1 MSEFTQTQRRTSMGG
16 LAGVIAVILLW
27 VIPGTGQTESPA
39 RGGEMVQAKEAFVQY
54 CATCHGRDAKGNGPM
69 AATLKKEPPNL
80 TQLSKK
86 NGGEFPAQHVL
97 QTIDGQAEMRSHGTR
112 DMPVWGVKF
121 KEEIQSG
128 DAPGMTSARLTISV
142 MAAYLELIQED

>member
-1 MSEFTQTQRRTSMGG
+1 MSVFTRTPTQIGKSS
-16 LAGVIAVILLW
+16 LAWLIAAVLLW
-27 VIPGTGQTESPA
+27 ALPGTGQTESHTDS
-39 RGGEMVQAKEAFVQY
+39 GEMTQAKEAFVQY
-54 CATCHGRDAKGNGPM
+54 CATCHGTDAKGNGPM

-128 DAPGMTSARLTISV
+128 DTRGMRSARLRISV
-142 MAAYLELIQED
+142 MAAYLELIQEE